1 MACMSLVIYGVFTM
15 LHVLLLEC
23 NHVVATYLVWLPMIR
38 RVRSKVLTDVD
49 ILHWHLPLLPSGTV
63 CNNEEPPIHSLL
75 SDGQYIT

>member
-63 CNNEEPPIHSLL
+63 GNNEEPPIHSLL